1 MESQTDPS
9 FLIQLIKKQ
18 PLFAPLKDEEITE
31 LASLFAE
38 VKVEPGTVIVKEGDS
53 VDSVYLIGNGTAD
66 VRHVENRDGGSET
79 KSIAILSFGDS
90 IGLNETGFYSI
101 SGNRTATV
109 IALTE
114 MIIYR
119 LGVPAFR
126 GFALSHTHVSEVMNK
141 NSSKVFDLE

>member
-1 MESQTDPS
+1 MDSQIDTT

-18 PLFAPLKDEEITE
+18 PLFSPLREEEITE
-31 LASLFAE
+31 LASLFIEIKAG
-38 VKVEPGTVIVKEGDS
+38 PGELIVKEGDR

-66 VRHVENRDGGSET
+66 VRHDTLKNGTSET
-79 KSIAILSFGDS
+79 ESVAILSFGDS

-109 IALTE
+109 VALTD
-114 MIIYR
+114 MVLYR

-126 GFALSHTHVSEVMNK
+126 GFALSHTHVSEVMNS
-141 NSSKVFDLE
+141 NSSKVFNLE